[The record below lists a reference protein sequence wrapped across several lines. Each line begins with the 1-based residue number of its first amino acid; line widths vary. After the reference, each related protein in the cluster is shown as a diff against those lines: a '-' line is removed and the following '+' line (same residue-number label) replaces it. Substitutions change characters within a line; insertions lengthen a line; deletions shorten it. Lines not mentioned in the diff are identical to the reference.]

1 MKTKLPVK
9 AQVVII
15 GSGIIGASIAYQL
28 TKRGVSDIIVLEQG
42 AIGAQGA
49 TAECLGGLRT
59 QFATKINIRFSLI
72 SKKVFNGFQDEFGVD
87 PIFRP
92 WGYLFLASS
101 RQQWSVFESTSS
113 LMAEL
118 KIPMEMLT
126 PREVKQRWAFINT
139 CDLAGGS
146 YTKDDGF
153 YGTMEVLQALIKA
166 ARRGGARFFENSAAT
181 GFSISGKKVT
191 AVMTASGHKIKAAAV
206 VNAAGPW
213 AGQVAAKAGLDLPV
227 KPLQRYLFFIDTF
240 EEIPAV
246 LPMILDIDSGWY
258 LKREGR
264 GLILGG
270 PTGEKSFSRNV
281 PFEAEE
287 WTAAESMRRVPVLE
301 RARIIRGWV
310 GHYEITPDR
319 HAVIGA
325 FPELE
330 NFICI
335 TGFSGHGF
343 QHAPAAGMIA
353 AELIV
358 DGRAQTEDVYP
369 LRPTRFRE
377 DDLIY
382 EPITAFRSERS

>member
-1 MKTKLPVK
+1 
-9 AQVVII
+9 
-15 GSGIIGASIAYQL
+15 
-28 TKRGVSDIIVLEQG
+28 
-42 AIGAQGA
+42 
-49 TAECLGGLRT
+49 
-59 QFATKINIRFSLI
+59 
-72 SKKVFNGFQDEFGVD
+72 
-87 PIFRP
+87 
-92 WGYLFLASS
+92 
-101 RQQWSVFESTSS
+101 
-113 LMAEL
+113 
-118 KIPMEMLT
+118 
-126 PREVKQRWAFINT
+126 
-139 CDLAGGS
+139 
-146 YTKDDGF
+146 
-153 YGTMEVLQALIKA
+153 MEVLQAFVKA
-166 ARRGGARFFENSAAT
+166 ARRGGVRFFEDTAAA
-181 GFSISGKKVT
+181 GFSISEKKVT
-191 AVMTASGHKIKAAAV
+191 AVMTAGGHEIKATAV

-213 AGQVAAKAGLDLPV
+213 AGQMAAKAGLDLPV
-227 KPLQRYLFFIDTF
+227 EPLQRYLFFTDTF

-246 LPMILDIDSGWY
+246 LPMILDSDSGWY

-270 PTGEKSFSRNV
+270 PVGERSFSRNV
-281 PFEAEE
+281 AFEAEE

-310 GHYEITPDR
+310 GHYEITPDH

-325 FPELE
+325 FPELK

-358 DGRAQTEDVYP
+358 DGRAQTEDIYP

-382 EPITAFRSERS
+382 ESITAFHT

>member
-1 MKTKLPVK
+1 MPTELPAK

-28 TKRGVSDIIVLEQG
+28 TQRGVSDVVVLEQG

-72 SKKVFNGFQDEFGVD
+72 SRQVFNGFQDEFGVD
-87 PIFRP
+87 PLFRP
-92 WGYLFLASS
+92 WGYLFLTST
-101 RQQWSVFESTSS
+101 REQWSIFENTFR
-113 LMAEL
+113 LMTEMQ
-118 KIPMEMLT
+118 IPMEMLT
-126 PREVKQRWAFINT
+126 PQQVKQRWPFINT
-139 CDLAGGS
+139 NDLAGGS

-153 YGTMEVLQALIKA
+153 YGTMEVLQAFVKA
-166 ARRGGARFFENSAAT
+166 ARRGGVRFLENTAAAD
-181 GFSISGKKVT
+181 FSISERRVT
-191 AVMTASGHKIKAAAV
+191 AVVTAGGRKINTAVV

-213 AGQVAAKAGLDLPV
+213 AGQMAAKAGLDLPV
-227 KPLQRYLFFIDTF
+227 EPLQRYLFFTDTF
-240 EEIPAV
+240 EEIPVV

-258 LKREGR
+258 LKREGY

-281 PFEAEE
+281 VFEAEE

-310 GHYEITPDR
+310 GHCEITPDR
-319 HAVIGA
+319 HAVMGA

-330 NFICI
+330 NFVCI

-343 QHAPAAGMIA
+343 QHAPAAGLIA

-358 DGRAQTEDVYP
+358 DGRAQTEDIYP

-377 DDLIY
+377 NDLIY
-382 EPITAFRSERS
+382 EPITAFRK

>member
-1 MKTKLPVK
+1 MKTDLPTK

-15 GSGIIGASIAYQL
+15 GSGIIGASTAYQL
-28 TKRGVSDIIVLEQG
+28 TKRGVSDVVVLEQG
-42 AIGAQGA
+42 TIGAQGA
-49 TAECLGGLRT
+49 TTECLGGLRT

-72 SKKVFNGFQDEFGVD
+72 SRQVFNGFQDEFGVD

-92 WGYLFLASS
+92 WGYLFLAST
-101 RQQWSVFESTSS
+101 RKQWAVFESTSS

-118 KIPMEMLT
+118 KIPVKMLT
-126 PREVKQRWAFINT
+126 PQEVKQRWPFINT
-139 CDLAGGS
+139 SDLVGGS

-153 YGTMEVLQALIKA
+153 YGTMEVLQAFVKA
-166 ARRGGARFFENSAAT
+166 ARRGGVRFFEDTAAA
-181 GFSISGKKVT
+181 GFSISEKKVNAVVT
-191 AVMTASGHKIKAAAV
+191 AGGHKIKAAAV
-206 VNAAGPW
+206 INAAGPW
-213 AGQVAAKAGLDLPV
+213 AGLVAAKAGLDLPV
-227 KPLQRYLFFIDTF
+227 QPLQRYLFFTDTF
-240 EEIPAV
+240 EDIPVV

-258 LKREGR
+258 LKREGQ

-270 PTGEKSFSRNV
+270 PVGERSFSRNV
-281 PFEAEE
+281 AFEAEE

-330 NFICI
+330 NFFCI

-343 QHAPAAGMIA
+343 QHAPATGMIA

-358 DGRAQTEDVYP
+358 DGRAQTEDIYP

-377 DDLIY
+377 NDLIY
-382 EPITAFRSERS
+382 EPITAFRK